1 MLERTLLWRRGGFC
15 VNNMNM
21 DHLCSRGRKSIKIHN
36 VEQIFLCNSTTGV
49 GKFEIF
55 TSLKF
60 CLLLVLVRRFV
71 QFLKFWDY
79 TFGRNNP
86 IPILSGYSA
95 GSPLMLHGIEVL
107 CSQVML
113 V

>member
-1 MLERTLLWRRGGFC
+1 MQWRVVAVRGWGTGVWQSNNYCNKETGVFVLERTLLWRRGGFC

-71 QFLKFWDY
+71 QFLTFWDY
-79 TFGRNNP
+79 TFRKK
-86 IPILSGYSA
+86 
-95 GSPLMLHGIEVL
+95 
-107 CSQVML
+107 
-113 V
+113 